1 VDVRAGG
8 RPGEQGVE
16 IAEILLEFAELAGI
30 SGWSGVVDA
39 ERELGFSLFQL
50 AFEYLA
56 GSGDGVALIVEEA
69 FDAEGHLD
77 ISAAVEAL
85 TGAAFVRLEL
95 GELAL
100 PEAEDVGWD
109 FAQSGNL
116 ADAEV
121 ELVRDV

>member
-1 VDVRAGG
+1 MDGG
-8 RPGEQGVE
+8 ACRWFRQHGEKV
-16 IAEILLEFAELAGI
+16 AEILLEFAKLAGI
-30 SGWSGVVDA
+30 DYGNSVVDS
-39 ERELGFSLFQL
+39 EGELGFFLFLL
-50 AFEYLA
+50 AFEDLT
-56 GSGDGVALIVEEA
+56 STGDGVALVVEEG

-77 ISAAVEAL
+77 VATAVEAL
-85 TGAAFVRLEL
+85 AGAAFVGLEL

-109 FAQSGNL
+109 LAEPGYF